1 MKNFSWRS
9 ASILAFILVTV
20 FFLAPMV
27 IPNLPTWW
35 AGKKIKLGLD
45 LRGGM
50 QILLDVDTSKLPAD
64 QVKDAVDNAIQVI
77 RNRVDQFGVAEPT
90 IQKIGDT
97 RIMIQ
102 LPGVKDFE
110 RARSLIGKTA
120 MLEFKFVAEKND
132 ADKVL
137 NTLDLYLKSNLS
149 KYPKLASFY
158 EPIKPSKNSKPDST
172 VADSLAST
180 DTGKVFTNLVNS
192 GSGPFTISYEDVET
206 LTALVKDTTF
216 TNNIPAGFQIAMG
229 QEKLD
234 DPKADRDAY
243 ILHDNAEITGEALK
257 SAKVMVGSADSNDP
271 SMSNKP
277 YISFELN
284 RDGARKFEV
293 LTGNNINKRLGIL
306 LDGIVY
312 AAPVIKD
319 RIPRGQGQ
327 ISGNFTLNEVR
338 DLVIVLKTGNLKA
351 PVNEARTVVVGASL
365 GADSI
370 KSGTMAG
377 LIGFF
382 AVFFF
387 MLFYYRGAGFIA
399 DIALVLNIAFIGA
412 MLAAFGAALTL
423 PGIAGIILTI
433 GMAVD
438 ANVLIY
444 ERIREELD
452 NGKTPR
458 SAVDAGFTRASVT
471 IWDSQLTTL
480 IAAVVLYN
488 VGSGPV
494 RGFAVTLAI
503 GIIGS
508 IFCAIVVS
516 RSIFDNFVLS
526 RNKKT
531 LSI

>member
-1 MKNFSWRS
+1 MKNFSGRS
-9 ASILAFILVTV
+9 ASILVFILVTV

-27 IPNLPTWW
+27 IPNLPDWW
-35 AGKKIKLGLD
+35 GSKKIKLGLD

-77 RNRVDQFGVAEPT
+77 RNRIDQFGVAEPT

-97 RIMIQ
+97 RIMVQ

-110 RARSLIGKTA
+110 RARTLIGKTA
-120 MLEFKFVAEKND
+120 MLEFKFVAEKSD

-137 NTLDLYLKSNLS
+137 NALDLYLKNNLS
-149 KYPKLASFY
+149 KYPKLASY
-158 EPIKPSKNSKPDST
+158 YQPTKATKSAKPDSAK
-172 VADSLAST
+172 ADSLSST
-180 DTGKVFTNLVNS
+180 DTGKVMSNLLNS
-192 GSGPFTISYEDVET
+192 GSGPFTVGYEDVEI
-206 LTALVKDTTF
+206 LSALVKDTTF
-216 TNNIPAGFQIAMG
+216 TNNIPAGFQIVMG
-229 QEKLD
+229 QENKA

-243 ILHDNAEITGEALK
+243 VVQENAEITGEALDY
-257 SAKVMVGSADSNDP
+257 AKVGIGNANSGDP
-271 SMSNKP
+271 STANKP
-277 YISFELN
+277 YISFKLN
-284 RDGARKFEV
+284 KEGARKFEV
-293 LTGNNINKRLGIL
+293 ITGNNIKRRLAIL
-306 LDGIVY
+306 LDDIVY
-312 AAPVIKD
+312 AAPVIQD
-319 RIPRGQGQ
+319 RIPRGEGQ
-327 ISGNFTLNEVR
+327 ISGSFTLDEVR

-370 KSGTMAG
+370 KSGAMAG
-377 LIGFF
+377 IVGFL
-382 AVFFF
+382 AVFLF
-387 MLFYYRGAGFIA
+387 MLIYYKGAGFVA
-399 DIALVLNIAFIGA
+399 DIALIFNIAFIGA

-438 ANVLIY
+438 ANVLIF

-458 SAVDAGFTRASVT
+458 SAVDAGYKRAVVT

-480 IAAVVLYN
+480 IAAAVLYN

-508 IFCAIVVS
+508 MFTAIILC
-516 RSIFDNFVLS
+516 RAIFDNFVLAK
-526 RNKKT
+526 NQKT
-531 LSI
+531 MSI

>member
-9 ASILAFILVTV
+9 ASILAFILVTA

-27 IPNLPTWW
+27 IPNLPAWW
-35 AGKKIKLGLD
+35 GSKKIKLGLD

-50 QILLDVDTSKLPAD
+50 QILLDVDTSKLPAE
-64 QVKDAVDNAIQVI
+64 QAKDAVDNAIQVI
-77 RNRVDQFGVAEPT
+77 RNRIDQFGVAEPT

-102 LPGVKDFE
+102 LPGVKDFD

-137 NTLDLYLKSNLS
+137 NSLDLYLKSNLS

-158 EPIKPSKNSKPDST
+158 EPVKTKSTKPDSAK
-172 VADSLAST
+172 ADSLSSL

-192 GSGPFTISYEDVET
+192 GSGPFTVGYEDVEV
-206 LTALVKDTTF
+206 LSALVKDTTF

-229 QEKLD
+229 QENAE

-243 ILHDNAEITGEALK
+243 VLHDNAEITGEALDY
-257 SAKVMVGSADSNDP
+257 AKVMIGSASSGDP
-271 SMSNKP
+271 STANKP
-277 YISFELN
+277 YISFKLN

-293 LTGNNINKRLGIL
+293 LTGNNINRRLGIL

-319 RIPRGQGQ
+319 RIPRGEGQ
-327 ISGNFTLNEVR
+327 ISGSFTLNEVR

-365 GADSI
+365 GSDSI
-370 KSGTMAG
+370 KSGTLAG
-377 LIGFF
+377 LIGFL

-387 MLFYYRGAGFIA
+387 MWFYYKGAGFIA
-399 DIALVLNIAFIGA
+399 DIALVFNIAFIGA

-438 ANVLIY
+438 ANVLIF

-458 SAVDAGFTRASVT
+458 SAVDAGYKRAVVT

-508 IFCAIVVS
+508 MFTAIVLC
-516 RSIFDNFVLS
+516 RSIFDNFILV

-531 LSI
+531 MSI

>member
-1 MKNFSWRS
+1 MKNFSGRS
-9 ASILAFILVTV
+9 ASILVFILVTV

-27 IPNLPTWW
+27 IPDLPAWW

-64 QVKDAVDNAIQVI
+64 QVKDAVDNAITVI
-77 RNRVDQFGVAEPT
+77 RNRIDQFGVAEPT
-90 IQKIGDT
+90 IQKIGDN

-132 ADKVL
+132 IDKVL
-137 NTLDLYLKSNLS
+137 NTLDLYLKDNINR
-149 KYPKLASFY
+149 YPQLASFY
-158 EPIKPSKNSKPDST
+158 APVKGAKADTTK
-172 VADSLAST
+172 ADSLSAT
-180 DTGKVFTNLVNS
+180 DTGKIFSNLLNS
-192 GSGPFTISYEDVET
+192 GSGAFTVSYEDVPI
-206 LTALVKDTTF
+206 LTALEKDTTF
-216 TNNIPAGFQIAMG
+216 TNNIPAGFQIALG
-229 QEKLD
+229 QEKAA

-243 ILHDNAEITGEALK
+243 ILQENAELTGEALDY
-257 SAKVMVGSADSNDP
+257 AKVGIGNANSGDP
-271 SMSNKP
+271 STANKP
-277 YISFELN
+277 YISFKLN

-293 LTGNNINKRLGIL
+293 LTGNNIKRRLAIM
-306 LDGIVY
+306 LDDIVY
-312 AAPVIKD
+312 AAPVIQD
-319 RIPRGQGQ
+319 RIPRGEGQ
-327 ISGNFTLNEVR
+327 ISGSFTLDEVR

-351 PVNEARTVVVGASL
+351 PVTEERTVIVGASL
-365 GADSI
+365 GSDSI
-370 KSGTMAG
+370 KSGAMAG
-377 LIGFF
+377 IIGFL
-382 AVFFF
+382 AVFLF
-387 MLFYYRGAGFIA
+387 MIFYYRGAGFIA
-399 DIALVLNIAFIGA
+399 DIALLLNIAFIGA

-444 ERIREELD
+444 ERVREELD
-452 NGKTPR
+452 AGKTPR
-458 SAVDAGFTRASVT
+458 SAIDAGFSRASVT

-516 RSIFDNFVLS
+516 RSIFDTFVLPK
-526 RNKKT
+526 NKKT

>member
-9 ASILAFILVTV
+9 ASILAFILVTI
-20 FFLAPMV
+20 FFLTPMV
-27 IPNLPTWW
+27 VPNLPSWW
-35 AGKKIKLGLD
+35 ADKKIKLGLD

-50 QILLDVDTSKLPAD
+50 QILLDVDTSKLPAE

-77 RNRVDQFGVAEPT
+77 RNRIDQFGVAEPT

-110 RARSLIGKTA
+110 RARNLIGKTA
-120 MLEFKFVAEKND
+120 MLEFKFVAEKNESD
-132 ADKVL
+132 RVL
-137 NTLDLYLKSNLS
+137 NSLDLYLKNNLS
-149 KYPKLASFY
+149 KYPSLASFY
-158 EPIKPSKNSKPDST
+158 EPTKST
-172 VADSLAST
+172 GAKADTTQADSLSAT

-192 GSGPFTISYEDVET
+192 GSGPFTVGYEDVAII
-206 LTALVKDTTF
+206 TALVKDTTF
-216 TNNIPAGFQIAMG
+216 TNNIPAGFQIALG
-229 QEKLD
+229 QEKAD

-243 ILHDNAEITGEALK
+243 IIHDNAEITGEALDY
-257 SAKVMVGSADSNDP
+257 AKVMMGNPNSGDP
-271 SMSNKP
+271 STANKP
-277 YISFELN
+277 YISFKLN
-284 RDGARKFEV
+284 KEGARKFGV
-293 LTGNNINKRLGIL
+293 ITGNNINKRLAIL

-319 RIPRGQGQ
+319 RIPRGEGQ
-327 ISGNFTLNEVR
+327 ISGNFTLDEVR

-351 PVNEARTVVVGASL
+351 PVNEARTVIVGASL

-370 KSGTMAG
+370 KNGTMAG
-377 LIGFF
+377 LIGFL
-382 AVFFF
+382 AVFLF
-387 MLFYYRGAGFIA
+387 MMIYYKGAGFIA
-399 DIALVLNIAFIGA
+399 DIALIFNMAFIGA

-438 ANVLIY
+438 ANVLIF

-458 SAVDAGFTRASVT
+458 SAIDAGYSRASVT

-480 IAAVVLYN
+480 IAAAVLYN

-508 IFCAIVVS
+508 MFCAIVIS
-516 RSIFDNFVLS
+516 RSIFDNFVLTK
-526 RNKKT
+526 NKKT
-531 LSI
+531 MSI